1 MNEIIKVKKVSKK
14 IDDKIILNNI
24 SFSVRQGTIH
34 GFIGPNGAGKTTT
47 LRILTR
53 LILPT
58 AGEVYV
64 DGKSVLDDP
73 SFNLRLD

>member
-1 MNEIIKVKKVSKK
+1 MNEIIKVAKVSKK
-14 IDDKIILNNI
+14 IDNKIILNNI

-58 AGEVYV
+58 TGEVYV

-73 SFNLRLD
+73 FFNLRLG